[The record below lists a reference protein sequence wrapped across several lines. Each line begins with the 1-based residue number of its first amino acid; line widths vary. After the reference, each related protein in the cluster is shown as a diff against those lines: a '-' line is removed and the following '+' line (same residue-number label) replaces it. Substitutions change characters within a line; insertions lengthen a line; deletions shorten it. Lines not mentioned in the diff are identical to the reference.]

1 MMEANAVLYNGG
13 LVNMKKKQKKNVTT
27 FYISDVIQSL

>member
-1 MMEANAVLYNGG
+1 MEANAVLYNGG
-13 LVNMKKKQKKNVTT
+13 LVKNMKKKQKKNVTT